1 MKDIAFGVRLS
12 RSAGCGFWR
21 ATSNSNTLAA
31 AAAGG
36 RDHVRQL
43 HRPLQQQQQRY
54 RRRACFSLSAAIAGD
69 DAAPA
74 TAKRETFG
82 DNARTWGE
90 ARFRA
95 MLGMRRPN
103 AAKVDVTL
111 VMQELRDEG
120 AEFNLRTYRGC
131 LAFLAKGGRGREALV
146 YLEEMEVGAHALSS
160 PNVRVMG

>member
-12 RSAGCGFWR
+12 RSAGYGFWS
-21 ATSNSNTLAA
+21 ATSNRL

-36 RDHVRQL
+36 RNHVQQL
-43 HRPLQQQQQRY
+43 HRPGQQQRH

-74 TAKRETFG
+74 VGKRETFG
-82 DNARTWGE
+82 DNARTLGE
-90 ARFRA
+90 MRFKA

-103 AAKVDVTL
+103 AAKVDLTR

-131 LAFLAKGGRGREALV
+131 LAFLAKGGRGREALM
-146 YLEEMEVGAHALSS
+146 YLEEMEVGPCALSS
-160 PNVRVMG
+160 PTCV